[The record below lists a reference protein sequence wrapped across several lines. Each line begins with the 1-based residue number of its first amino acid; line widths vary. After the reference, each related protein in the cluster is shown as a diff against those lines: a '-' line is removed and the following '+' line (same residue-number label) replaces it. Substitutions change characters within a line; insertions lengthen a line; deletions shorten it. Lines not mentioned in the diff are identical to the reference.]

1 MFLINKMDNASKN
14 LNVPVQPTIFTI
26 QKQVNANA
34 QKIYLMIQVKNVLVV
49 KLQIIGIVYKK
60 NVSNQYQ
67 FNLFLFLKCLFL
79 QFKM

>member
-1 MFLINKMDNASKN
+1 MFLINKMGNVSKN

-26 QKQVNANA
+26 QKQGNANA
-34 QKIYLMIQVKNVLVV
+34 QKIYNMILVKNVLVV
-49 KLQIIGIVYKK
+49 KLQIIGIMYKK

-67 FNLFLFLKCLFL
+67 SNLFLFLRCLLL